1 MCSCHQP
8 WLAACQ
14 CKHPVSHTQTARV
27 HCPTTGTAKQ
37 GQQERT
43 ALSSSCDNNSR
54 CPHPYPMRLCLLGR
68 KECAGCVFSARGSGC
83 TQQLLQE
90 CWSESHTAHANHL
103 VVCVTPHRCFYPDN
117 RVVAPQHQTPTEL
130 HSQLASQPASPLC
143 PSCEQHTAD
152 SMHHNKSPLRT
163 QPAQQTSPAAPS
175 ASATTATAQLRAHPV
190 HCRQRHHQ
198 TQ

>member
-103 VVCVTPHRCFYPDN
+103 VVCVTPHRSFYPDN

-130 HSQLASQPASPLC
+130 HSQLASQPALYAQAVSSTP
-143 PSCEQHTAD
+143 Q
-152 SMHHNKSPLRT
+152 T
-163 QPAQQTSPAAPS
+163 QCITTNHPCVPNQRSKQAQQH
-175 ASATTATAQLRAHPV
+175 LAHPLP
-190 HCRQRHHQ
+190 QQ
-198 TQ
+198 QPN